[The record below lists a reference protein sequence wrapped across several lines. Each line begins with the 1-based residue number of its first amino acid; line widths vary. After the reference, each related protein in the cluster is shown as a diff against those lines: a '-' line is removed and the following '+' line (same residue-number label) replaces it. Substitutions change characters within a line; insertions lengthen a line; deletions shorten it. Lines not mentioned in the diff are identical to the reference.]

1 MVIKTALA
9 TAGVLVLSN
18 LPSWGQVR
26 DWLAPLPD
34 IRGSIAA
41 DVLTFR
47 DTSINYGPRARVRV
61 LRPEGVYEIDNTPTT
76 EPASEAEPKAEP
88 QAR

>member
-9 TAGVLVLSN
+9 TAGLLALSN

-47 DTSINYGPRARVRV
+47 DTSVNYGPRARVRV
-61 LRPEGVYEIDNTPTT
+61 LRPEGVYEIDNSP
-76 EPASEAEPKAEP
+76 EPSSEAEQKTDPKE
-88 QAR
+88 R